1 MYNLI
6 RCKINFSTSLFYFML
21 IGHIFCIY
29 IFSEPVLKI
38 SEKLGKDEKDI
49 IYIKLK
55 NTQFEIN
62 KKRSFFVGEI

>member
-1 MYNLI
+1 
-6 RCKINFSTSLFYFML
+6 ML

-49 IYIKLK
+49 MHIKLI

-62 KKRSFFVGEI
+62 RNDLCGSVLIEKINLDKVTDSVI